1 MYIIYIYICI
11 IMFIYVLSSC
21 GKCSE
26 RFFCVF
32 DISVFFSVFHLW
44 GSLTGPFFLRF
55 PLRFFSVFHPGAP
68 GTLGPWTLLRTPK
81 FFNLSGS
88 IYPHENPTQ
97 TYRFWHIWAL
107 NVPGQVWPSTA
118 RALLDRFFS
127 VFHSVFFPFSVKNA
141 LSVFHLKNG
150 KKNGKVKNG
159 KKMLSAFSTRTNY
172 IY

>member
-1 MYIIYIYICI
+1 M
-11 IMFIYVLSSC
+11 LR
-21 GKCSE
+21 
-26 RFFCVF
+26 RFFFSVF

-44 GSLTGPFFLRF
+44 GSLTGPFFFRF

-68 GTLGPWTLLRTPK
+68 GTLGPCTPLRTPK

-88 IYPHENPTQ
+88 IFPHENHTQ

-127 VFHSVFFPFSVKNA
+127 VFHSVVFPFSVKNA
-141 LSVFHLKNG
+141 LSVFSPQKWG
-150 KKNGKVKNG
+150 KKKEKSKMEKNA
-159 KKMLSAFSTRTNY
+159 LSVFDMN
-172 IY
+172 

>member
-1 MYIIYIYICI
+1 M
-11 IMFIYVLSSC
+11 L
-21 GKCSE
+21 
-26 RFFCVF
+26 RTFFF
-32 DISVFFSVFHLW
+32 PFLTFPFFSVFHLW
-44 GSLTGPFFLRF
+44 GSLTGPFFFRF

-68 GTLGPWTLLRTPK
+68 GTLGSWTLLRTPK
-81 FFNLSGS
+81 FCNLSGS

-118 RALLDRFFS
+118 RALPDRFFS

-150 KKNGKVKNG
+150 KKMEKWKME
-159 KKMLSAFSTRTNY
+159 KKCSQRFPHALSVY
-172 IY
+172 IYI